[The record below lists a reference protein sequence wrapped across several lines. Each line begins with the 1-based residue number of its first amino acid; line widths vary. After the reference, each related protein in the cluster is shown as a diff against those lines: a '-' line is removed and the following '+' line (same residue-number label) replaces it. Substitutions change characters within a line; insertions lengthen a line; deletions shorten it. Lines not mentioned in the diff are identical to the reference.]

1 MKENKNT
8 GHDLRPTSQTKDGNI
23 SETFAFVFIIAFN
36 MMKNLVETFTI
47 KLFALINVF
56 SKVEPPFCMIF
67 FKTLYE
73 VPLI

>member
-1 MKENKNT
+1 MIFDQ
-8 GHDLRPTSQTKDGNI
+8 HLRQKMEI
-23 SETFAFVFIIAFN
+23 SVRLLLLFFIIAFN
-36 MMKNLVETFTI
+36 MMKLLVETFTI

>member
-1 MKENKNT
+1 MIFDQ
-8 GHDLRPTSQTKDGNI
+8 HLRQKMEI
-23 SETFAFVFIIAFN
+23 SVRLLLLFFIIAFN